1 MTTENEQITPADAA
15 IVSSG
20 TGTKGPEERDLPASL
35 KEEMDLC
42 LQILREVL
50 GEFDENL
57 LAKFDEVREHA
68 LKASDERF
76 SGILSDTNPDQDDL
90 QKVVDIVD
98 KMDVHDAQ
106 LLARAFTTY
115 FHLANLCEE
124 NYRVSVLHSREA
136 AVDEDQAVDPVNEM
150 TCAYHQL
157 INEMGPARAKELLD
171 QLEFHPVFTAHPTEA
186 RRKAVEGKIR
196 RISQL
201 LEAHKLLGGSD
212 KKENSRSSLQ
222 RDRCPVPHLSDR
234 AEEADSG

>member
-1 MTTENEQITPADAA
+1 MTTENEQITPGGRGYRL
-15 IVSSG
+15 VRG

-98 KMDVHDAQ
+98 QDWMSTTPNCW
-106 LLARAFTTY
+106 LCAFTTY

-124 NYRVSVLHSREA
+124 KLPRLR
-136 AVDEDQAVDPVNEM
+136 
-150 TCAYHQL
+150 
-157 INEMGPARAKELLD
+157 
-171 QLEFHPVFTAHPTEA
+171 TAQP
-186 RRKAVEGKIR
+186 
-196 RISQL
+196 
-201 LEAHKLLGGSD
+201 
-212 KKENSRSSLQ
+212 
-222 RDRCPVPHLSDR
+222 
-234 AEEADSG
+234 

>member
-136 AVDEDQAVDPVNEM
+136 AVNEDQAVDPVNEM

-157 INEMGPARAKELLD
+157 INEMGPARAKELL
-171 QLEFHPVFTAHPTEA
+171 L
-186 RRKAVEGKIR
+186 
-196 RISQL
+196 
-201 LEAHKLLGGSD
+201 
-212 KKENSRSSLQ
+212 SLI
-222 RDRCPVPHLSDR
+222 HI
-234 AEEADSG
+234 